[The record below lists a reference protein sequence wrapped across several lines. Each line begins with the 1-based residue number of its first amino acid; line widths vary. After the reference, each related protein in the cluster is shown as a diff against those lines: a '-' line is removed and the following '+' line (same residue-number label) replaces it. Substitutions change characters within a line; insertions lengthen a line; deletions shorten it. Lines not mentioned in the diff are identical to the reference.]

1 MQRIA
6 PAVVYLGPTL
16 PREVVAAALP
26 GADIRPPVRRGD
38 LHRDRMLR
46 YSLFVLID
54 GVFFQDEAVSLRE
67 VIDILEDGA
76 VVLGASS
83 MGALRAAELWP
94 AGMQGVGGVYRLYRR
109 GALVADDEVAVVFD
123 PERPHP
129 PMTVALVDVR
139 WSLRRAVRRGSLERR
154 TAEMLVARAV
164 ALPYAERTW
173 QAIAG
178 SSVAPE
184 LLAEIAG
191 DSLKARDAL
200 ALTGRVRG
208 LVQRDPTVLRRPR
221 RNTIPL
227 QSMDARREALHDPA
241 TWLDRGSRT
250 RRFRRWLLATGR
262 KGALAEPPKK
272 TEKPD
277 ETLGKNA
284 EPARP
289 AASDSAIDWHGA
301 TVMRFAALSDAVEAA
316 RASNLEPE
324 ARHFLLAEAELVRAH
339 GAADWSALLAAPPV
353 AGELLLEHRTELAL
367 AKSWREHLFRPA
379 ASAAPRDRDPGDGA

>member
-67 VIDILEDGA
+67 VVEILEDGA

-94 AGMQGVGGVYRLYRR
+94 AGMRGVGGIYRLYRR

-123 PERPHP
+123 PEQPHP
-129 PMTVALVDVR
+129 PLSVALVDLR

-154 TAEMLVARAV
+154 AAEMLVARAV

-178 SSVAPE
+178 SSLPPE
-184 LLAEIAG
+184 LLDELAV

-200 ALTGRVRG
+200 ALLGRVRS

-221 RNTIPL
+221 RSTLPL
-227 QSMDARREALHDPA
+227 QSMDVRREALHDPA
-241 TWLDRGSRT
+241 AWLDKSSRT
-250 RRFRRWLLATGR
+250 HWFRRWLLATGQA
-262 KGALAEPPKK
+262 GARAGPSKK
-272 TEKPD
+272 AEKPD
-277 ETLGKNA
+277 GTLGENGV
-284 EPARP
+284 PPRP
-289 AASDSAIDWHGA
+289 AARTSTSDWHGA
-301 TVMRFAALSDAVEAA
+301 TVMRFAALSDAIEAA
-316 RASNLEPE
+316 RAMNLQPE

-339 GAADWSALLAAPPV
+339 GAADWAALMAAPPV
-353 AGELLLEHRTELAL
+353 AAELILEYRTELAL
-367 AKSWREHLFRPA
+367 AKSWREHLFRPL
-379 ASAAPRDRDPGDGA
+379 SAVGPGPGDGS

>member
-46 YSLFVLID
+46 YSLFILID

-67 VIDILEDGA
+67 VVDILEDGA

-94 AGMQGVGGVYRLYRR
+94 AGMQGVGSIYRLYRR

-139 WSLRRAVRRGSLERR
+139 WALRRAVRRGRLELHA
-154 TAEMLVARAV
+154 AEALVARAER
-164 ALPYAERTW
+164 LPYAERTW
-173 QAIAG
+173 VAIANG
-178 SSVAPE
+178 GLPPG
-184 LLAEIAG
+184 LLGEIAG
-191 DSLKARDAL
+191 DSLKSRDAL
-200 ALTGRVRG
+200 ALAGRVRD

-221 RNTIPL
+221 RNTIPFE
-227 QSMDARREALHDPA
+227 SMDARREALHDPA
-241 TWLDRGSRT
+241 AWLDQGNRT
-250 RRFRRWLLATGR
+250 HRFRRWLLASGR
-262 KGALAEPPKK
+262 AGARAEPPIR

-277 ETLGKNA
+277 DPLGENA
-284 EPARP
+284 EPVATPERP
-289 AASDSAIDWHGA
+289 STGDRLGA
-301 TVMRFAALSDAVEAA
+301 TVVRFAALSDAIDVA
-316 RASNLEPE
+316 RAMNLKPE

-339 GAADWSALLAAPPV
+339 GATDWWSLLAAPPV
-353 AGELLLEHRTELAL
+353 ETDLLLEHRAELAL
-367 AKSWREHLFRPA
+367 AKSWRERLFRSS
-379 ASAAPRDRDPGDGA
+379 SAVGPGPGSGDAP

>member
-67 VIDILEDGA
+67 VVEILEDGA
-76 VVLGASS
+76 VVIGASS

-94 AGMQGVGGVYRLYRR
+94 AGMQGVGAIYRLYRR

-123 PERPHP
+123 PEQPHP
-129 PMTVALVDVR
+129 PLSVALVDLR

-154 TAEMLVARAV
+154 TAEALVYRAV

-173 QAIAG
+173 KAIAG
-178 SSVAPE
+178 TSLPPE
-184 LLAEIAG
+184 LLAELAA

-200 ALTGRVRG
+200 ALVDRVQR
-208 LVQRDPTVLRRPR
+208 LVERDPTVLFRPR

-227 QSMDARREALHDPA
+227 QSMDARREALHDPL
-241 TWLDRGSRT
+241 TWLDEGSRT
-250 RRFRRWLLATGR
+250 YRFRRWLLATGQAGVR
-262 KGALAEPPKK
+262 AEPPMK

-277 ETLGKNA
+277 ETLGEFG
-284 EPARP
+284 EPPQSAARP
-289 AASDSAIDWHGA
+289 STGDRHGA
-301 TVMRFAALSDAVEAA
+301 TVMRFAALSDAIEAA
-316 RASNLEPE
+316 RAMNLKPE

-353 AGELLLEHRTELAL
+353 ESGLLLEHRAELAL
-367 AKSWREHLFRPA
+367 AKSWREHLFRP
-379 ASAAPRDRDPGDGA
+379 SPGGGP